1 MGLNVMDYVTILA
14 VSVAGLS
21 ALYARW
27 VGVAAKNATI
37 EAKRANEI
45 SLLSRRIEI
54 YDAYIHLKMHM
65 LQKRGSAESSEVS
78 KFYYSSLSAK
88 AFFKAELA
96 DDINNYYDAC
106 FWIADINSKNEGN
119 MNAENREQKESFL
132 KKEQELSKSLDKD
145 FVRIFRAIHN

>member
-65 LQKRGSAESSEVS
+65 LQKRGGAESREVS

-106 FWIADINSKNEGN
+106 FWVAEIYNADDGRL
-119 MNAENREQKESFL
+119 NAEIT
-132 KKEQELSKSLDKD
+132 KKQEPYLTREQELSKSLDKD
-145 FVRIFRAIHN
+145 FKEIFQKIHN